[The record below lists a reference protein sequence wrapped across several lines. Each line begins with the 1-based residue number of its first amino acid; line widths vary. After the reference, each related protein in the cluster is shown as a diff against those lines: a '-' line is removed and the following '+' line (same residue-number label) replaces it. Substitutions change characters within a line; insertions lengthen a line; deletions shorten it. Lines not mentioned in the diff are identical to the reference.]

1 MFKIGNI
8 VIDNPLFLAPM
19 AGGKD
24 HPFRTICRKHGAGLV
39 YTEFVSADG
48 IIRENEKTLNM
59 IRFTDEERPIG
70 VQIFGDEPETV
81 SKSAAYIYKTFKPD
95 LIDINYGCPVP
106 KVTKKGAGSAALK
119 DLCIMKDITQAVI
132 ESVPE
137 VPITVKMRA
146 GWNTDS
152 IVSTKAGILLEEIGV
167 KAIALHGRTT
177 SQLFKGNANWD
188 YIKDL
193 KEAVSIPVIGNG
205 DVENYSDYLKIREY
219 TKCDAVMIGRAA
231 LGNPWIFKN
240 ILNKKNDVDYKKNNL
255 ELVIDTCKD
264 HIRLLKENKSEKVS
278 VNLSKKH
285 LSWYLKDFNNAGLYR
300 KSIMRS
306 NTIDEILTVI
316 DSVDFG

>member
-19 AGGKD
+19 AGVTD

-48 IIRENEKTLNM
+48 IIRENEKTLDM

-300 KSIMRS
+300 KSIMKS

>member
-19 AGGKD
+19 AGVTD
-24 HPFRTICRKHGAGLV
+24 HPFRTICRQHGAGLV

-48 IIRENEKTLNM
+48 IIRENEKTLDM

-137 VPITVKMRA
+137 LPITVKMRA
-146 GWNTDS
+146 GWNADS

-264 HIRLLKENKSEKVS
+264 HIRLLKDNKSEKVS

-306 NTIDEILTVI
+306 NTIDEILSVI